1 MNKTIKIDVVIATLL
16 LVVGSIFK
24 HNHYPGANIMLGVG
38 AAAGVLLFILLLWK
52 MPVKEFTGLEITTVS
67 VSSVA
72 LIFTFLAFAF
82 KILHWPGAAKLVW
95 IADIGIILSAVLFF
109 IDMLREKEPL
119 KLRLKAIAFFF
130 ILNLLFVLFYFAH

>member
-1 MNKTIKIDVVIATLL
+1 MNKLIKIDAVIATLL

-24 HNHYPGANIMLGVG
+24 HNHYPGANIMLGAG

-52 MPVKEFTGLEITTVS
+52 MPGKQFTGLEIATVTL
-67 VSSVA
+67 SSVA

-82 KILHWPGAAKLVW
+82 KILHWPGAAKVVW

-109 IDMLREKEPL
+109 IDMLQESEPL